1 MSDFY
6 INVLCL
12 GNNIFYTGIKN
23 GKKIRTKIPYEPSLF
38 VQSNKKTGFFNLENQ
53 HLEKMQF
60 ESIREAKDFIER
72 YRDVENFKIYGNNR
86 FEYDY
91 ISNQHPELV
100 DWDLDKIQIL
110 NLDIEVGSENG
121 FPSPETASEPI
132 TAIACKFSSSEN
144 YYILGCGSYK
154 KHKDNIVYYKCE
166 DEFDLINKF
175 LQLWNEKS
183 PDIVTG
189 WNVRD
194 FDITY
199 IVNRIKRLFDE
210 DKAKSLSPWKMI
222 SERETTATNKTMR
235 KVVKYYD
242 ILGVA
247 ILDYI
252 DLYKRFSSGGSQES
266 YRLDHIANVELG
278 ERKLSYDEYDSL
290 HQLYRLDYQKFIE
303 YNQKDVELV
312 QRLDDKLKLLEL
324 ALTLAYD
331 SKTNYA
337 DVAMQ
342 VRMWTEIIQN
352 HLKSKNIF
360 LEIKKREINQTSFE
374 GAFVKDPIV
383 GMHEWVAS
391 FDLTSLYPSLIMQY
405 NISPDTI
412 IPSSF
417 WSKEM
422 KECFNENVN
431 VDKLLNQEID
441 TSFLKT
447 QKITIT
453 PNGSFF
459 DLSKKGFLA
468 EIMETMF
475 TDRQRYKKE
484 MLKAESEYEKIKQ
497 TGTKEEKILLQNKI
511 SKFKNLQ
518 MVKKVCLN
526 SGYGAIGSPYFF
538 LFDVRQALG
547 ITSSG
552 QLSIR
557 WIEKKI
563 NEYMNKILKTKNK
576 DYVIA
581 VDTDS
586 IYLKMTELVNSVFK
600 DTSNTA
606 AIIKFMDRVCEEK
619 IQPFINSSYE
629 ELKAYVNAYSQKMV
643 MKREALA
650 DKAIWIAKKRYIMN
664 VHNNEGVQYNQP
676 KLKIMGIE
684 AIKSSTP
691 AACRSNIIKAL
702 NIILGSSE
710 SELQKFIAEFKTE
723 FKKLPAED
731 IAFPRGVNGLTT
743 YSDKKELYKKGTP
756 IHVKGSL
763 IFNHFL
769 DKMGLEKKY
778 ERIQEGEKIK
788 FIYLKEPNNFHSPV
802 ISFSSSVPKEFKLEN
817 IIDYETQFNKSFVE
831 PLNLILE
838 KINWKAEK
846 TNSLEDFFK

>member
-6 INVLCL
+6 TNVQCI
-12 GNNIFYTGIKN
+12 GNNIFYIGVKN
-23 GKKIRTKIPYEPSLF
+23 GKKIRTKVPFEPTLYVPSKNK
-38 VQSNKKTGFFNLENQ
+38 SNFRNLDGQ
-53 HLEKMQF
+53 YLESMKF
-60 ESIREAKDFIER
+60 ESIRDAKEFIKNYSE
-72 YRDVENFKIYGNNR
+72 VENFKIYGNNR

-91 ISNQHPELV
+91 ISSTFPGQI
-100 DWDLDKIQIL
+100 DWDLNKIQIV
-110 NLDIEVGSENG
+110 NIDIEVGSENG
-121 FPSPETASEPI
+121 FPEPVHALEPI
-132 TAIACKFSSSEN
+132 TAITCKFSSSED
-144 YYILGCGSYK
+144 YYILGCGQYK
-154 KHKDNIVYYKCE
+154 KHRDNIIYYKCN
-166 DEFDLINKF
+166 DEIDLIEKF
-175 LQLWNEKS
+175 LQLWSEKS
-183 PDIVTG
+183 PDVITG

-194 FDITY
+194 FDMTY
-199 IVNRIKRLFDE
+199 IINRIKRLFDE

-222 SERETTATNKTMR
+222 SERENGANNKTMR

-242 ILGVA
+242 IVG
-247 ILDYI
+247 ICIFDYI
-252 DLYKRFSSGGSQES
+252 DLYKRFSSSGSQES

-312 QRLDDKLKLLEL
+312 ERIDNKLKLIEL

-331 SKTNYA
+331 SKTNHA

-352 HLKSKNIF
+352 HLKEKNIF
-360 LEIKKREINQTSFE
+360 LQIKKKDISSNSFE

-412 IPSSF
+412 IPINS
-417 WSKEM
+417 WTEDM
-422 KECFNENVN
+422 KKCFNQNVN
-431 VDKLLNQEID
+431 VDKLLNQDID
-441 TSFLKT
+441 TSFLKK
-447 QKITIT
+447 QNITIT

-484 MLKAESEYEKIKQ
+484 MLKAESEYEKIKE
-497 TGTKEEKILLQNKI
+497 TGTKQEKNLLQNRI
-511 SKFKNLQ
+511 SKYKNLQ
-518 MVKKVCLN
+518 LVKKVCLN

-557 WIEKKI
+557 WIEKSI
-563 NEYMNKILKTKNK
+563 NEYFNKTLKTEDK

-586 IYLKMTELVNSVFK
+586 VYINMSGLVNKVFQ
-600 DTSNTA
+600 DTSDTQK
-606 AIIKFMDRVCEEK
+606 IIRFMDKVCEDK
-619 IQPFINSSYE
+619 LQPIINASYE
-629 ELKAYVNAYSQKMV
+629 KLKDYVNAFSQKMV

-650 DKAIWIAKKRYIMN
+650 NKGIWIAKKRYILN
-664 VHNNEGVQYNQP
+664 VYNNEGVQYNEP

-691 AACRSNIIKAL
+691 AVCREKIINGLKM
-702 NIILGSSE
+702 IISSDE
-710 SELQKFIAEFKTE
+710 STLQEFIASFKQDFFSLQPE
-723 FKKLPAED
+723 E
-731 IAFPRGVNGLTT
+731 IAFPRGINGLQL
-743 YSDKKELYKKGTP
+743 YGDSKEIYKKGTP
-756 IHVKGSL
+756 IHVKGAL
-763 IFNHFL
+763 IFNNAL
-769 DKMGLEKKY
+769 DKMNLGKKY
-778 ERIQEGEKIK
+778 QKIQEGEKIK
-788 FIYLKEPNNFHSPV
+788 FILLKEPNQFRTPV
-802 ISFSSSVPKEFKLEN
+802 ISFSNSLPSEFKLSGY
-817 IIDYETQFNKSFVE
+817 IDYETMFQKTFID

-838 KINWKAEK
+838 KINWKVEK
-846 TNSLEDFFK
+846 INSLSDFFK